1 MKNLAW
7 FKTIYAILRIPF
19 TIYYKVFH
27 NYHYKK
33 YKPKNKPFLVLSNHN
48 SDGDQFM
55 VGMAIKG
62 HMFFVASEHI
72 VRHGFGGRLVKFLAS
87 FTPAKVI

>member
-72 VRHGFGGRLVKFLAS
+72 VRHGFGG
-87 FTPAKVI
+87 